1 MCLFSSLFK
10 SRLRKFRLTWVCFI
24 KKWPTLTIR
33 CLFNTFICMCLR
45 WNIDL
50 KSCLLSH
57 AFFKHWWELFLFS
70 NCSCSRAA
78 VVGAWYRNGL
88 LKCYSSLGCM
98 RAKSMDRETGC
109 GERWNSGS
117 PVPVRLG
124 CGIWVDLSALCW
136 VGGCPGVKG
145 FCLGFL
151 GYHKAR
157 RRAGNTVAFLLMLY
171 SALLSCVFER
181 GGKRAGWKGEALL
194 VVLAEVANCLGR
206 PCFPIMWLLLSSLL
220 SH

>member
-70 NCSCSRAA
+70 NCSRAA
-78 VVGAWYRNGL
+78 VVGVWYRNGL

-124 CGIWVDLSALCW
+124 MWGLGWPRCFVLSWGLPRREGVALLGVPRVPWSKTEGREHSGLPVNVVFSTPELCLREGGGKELVGKEKPYWLCW
-136 VGGCPGVKG
+136 QK
-145 FCLGFL
+145 
-151 GYHKAR
+151 
-157 RRAGNTVAFLLMLY
+157 
-171 SALLSCVFER
+171 
-181 GGKRAGWKGEALL
+181 
-194 VVLAEVANCLGR
+194 
-206 PCFPIMWLLLSSLL
+206 
-220 SH
+220 